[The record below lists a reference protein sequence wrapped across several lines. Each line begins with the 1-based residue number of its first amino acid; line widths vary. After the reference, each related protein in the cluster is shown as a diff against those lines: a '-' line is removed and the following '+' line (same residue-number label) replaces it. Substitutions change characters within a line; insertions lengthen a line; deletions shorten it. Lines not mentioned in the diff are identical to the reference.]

1 MTREEGGVMEN
12 PRREAILRTL
22 REDYGITTVE
32 QLMDAIR
39 NMKKL
44 DITQFVY
51 SEKKEGEGQCQSTA
65 V

>member
-1 MTREEGGVMEN
+1 MMGN

-51 SEKKEGEGQCQSTA
+51 SEKKEGESRCRNVAT
-65 V
+65 

>member
-1 MTREEGGVMEN
+1 MEN
-12 PRREAILRTL
+12 PRLEAILRTL

-44 DITQFVY
+44 DITQFVCPRGANG
-51 SEKKEGEGQCQSTA
+51 ECNGKKAGPVDGL
-65 V
+65 

>member
-1 MTREEGGVMEN
+1 MMAN

-22 REDYGITTVE
+22 REEYGITTTE

-51 SEKKEGEGQCQSTA
+51 PRGANGERNGNKA
-65 V
+65 GPVDGL

>member
-1 MTREEGGVMEN
+1 MMGN

-51 SEKKEGEGQCQSTA
+51 SEKKEGESQCQNVAT
-65 V
+65 

>member
-1 MTREEGGVMEN
+1 MMGN

-51 SEKKEGEGQCQSTA
+51 SEKKEGESQCRNVAT
-65 V
+65 